1 MVRDV
6 LHPRE
11 VRVSSRRD
19 AVPPALVVPQP
30 LATPVRDV
38 ERRVGQDE
46 VGLEVRMLIL
56 VERVAPG
63 DLPLDPP
70 EGEVH
75 VRQAP
80 GGVVGLLPPD
90 RDVWPAV
97 VVALHAVALRV
108 LPQELHRLHE
118 HAGRAAAGVVHP
130 TVVRLDHLHEQLD
143 DRARGVE
150 LPALLAL
157 GAGELGEEV
166 LVDPA
171 ELVPGTRVLVA
182 DRDVADEV
190 DELPEAL
197 LVEGLAGVLLGEHVL
212 ERRVRA
218 LDVGHRVVDDPP
230 DLGLTRLLLEPR
242 PTRVLRHPEDVY
254 RAVLVEVLRVRPARL
269 LGDELGVLLLE
280 RVRDVL
286 EEDQPE
292 DDVLVLPGVHVV
304 AERIGHLPQ
313 LGLVADRCA
322 VRARR
327 LRGAAALRHCLP
339 FTPTTRAGR
348 ANAAPGPC
356 PRGRPSAI
364 YRSGTSVRPR
374 RCPGMHA
381 RLRSAAPYR
390 RLVSAMAPSPL
401 PLAARCTLRLA
412 MPTRELLASQ
422 EGNYALDSKLSTK
435 PW

>member
-1 MVRDV
+1 MRATSSS
-6 LHPRE
+6 
-11 VRVSSRRD
+11 VSSRWVRSTID
-19 AVPPALVVPQP
+19 PRLRASTKRISPQP

-38 ERRVGQDE
+38 ERRVREDE
-46 VGLEVRMLIL
+46 VGPEVRVQVL

-197 LVEGLAGVLLGEHVL
+197 LVEGLAGVLLGKHIL
-212 ERRVRA
+212 EPRVRA

-230 DLGLTRLLLEPR
+230 DLGLTRLLSLIHISE
-242 PTRVLRHPEDVY
+242 
-254 RAVLVEVLRVRPARL
+254 
-269 LGDELGVLLLE
+269 
-280 RVRDVL
+280 
-286 EEDQPE
+286 
-292 DDVLVLPGVHVV
+292 
-304 AERIGHLPQ
+304 
-313 LGLVADRCA
+313 
-322 VRARR
+322 
-327 LRGAAALRHCLP
+327 
-339 FTPTTRAGR
+339 
-348 ANAAPGPC
+348 
-356 PRGRPSAI
+356 
-364 YRSGTSVRPR
+364 
-374 RCPGMHA
+374 
-381 RLRSAAPYR
+381 
-390 RLVSAMAPSPL
+390 
-401 PLAARCTLRLA
+401 
-412 MPTRELLASQ
+412 
-422 EGNYALDSKLSTK
+422 
-435 PW
+435 